1 MCIALSNTHVLRI
14 IKRLNAEYP
23 ESKTTLVH
31 STPLELFVATVL
43 SAQCTDKKVNEVTRN
58 LFMKY
63 RTVQDYAKVD
73 LTELEADIKPT
84 GFYKKKARYLKASC
98 QMMITS
104 FNSKVPNTMPELLQ
118 LPGVA
123 RKTANI
129 ILSNAYN
136 IIEGIAVDTHVK
148 RLAQRL
154 HLTQNTTPEKI
165 ERDLMTIIPR
175 DEWRSINSLLIDH
188 GRNICTA
195 KKPQCHQCIL
205 NDLCPS
211 FKKYT

>member
-1 MCIALSNTHVLRI
+1 MCIALSNAFILPI
-14 IKRLNAEYP
+14 IKRLKAEYP
-23 ESKTTLVH
+23 NSKTTLVH
-31 STPLELFVATVL
+31 SNPLELFVATVL

-63 RTVQDYAKVD
+63 RTVQDYATVNISK
-73 LTELEADIKPT
+73 LEADIKPT
-84 GFYKKKARYLKASC
+84 GFYKKKAQYLKASC
-98 QMMITS
+98 QMMITT
-104 FNSKVPNTMPELLQ
+104 FNAKVPKTMLELLQ

-136 IIEGIAVDTHVK
+136 VVEGIAVDTHVK

-154 HLTQNTTPEKI
+154 HLTQNKIPEKI
-165 ERDLMTIIPR
+165 ERDLMAIIPR

-188 GRNICTA
+188 GRTICTA

-211 FKKYT
+211 FGTFT